1 MEIHPLTAPFGI
13 PAIEREDSATATE
26 GHAETESNEILIV
39 TGRSGAGRTHAANA
53 LEDLEWYVVDNLPP
67 SMLAPLAGMMTP
79 SGEGVHRLAAVVDV
93 RSREFFQSLEGVLD
107 DLRATDVPYRI
118 VFLDATDEEL
128 IKRYESSRRPHPLQ
142 GEGTLL
148 DGLTAESK
156 LLEPLRR
163 QADVVIDT
171 TGMSIHDLARKM
183 RGVVAEE
190 GQYPVQVTMTSFGF
204 KHGLPLDADHVADV
218 RFIKNPYW
226 VDELRRLT
234 GRDEPVSEYVFAQPG
249 VEEFVETYTDLIE
262 STLGGYQR
270 ELKPFVTVAIGC
282 TGGRHRSVA
291 ISERIAKNL
300 AERGVPVKVSHRDM
314 GRR

>member
-13 PAIEREDSATATE
+13 PAIEREDSVTATE
-26 GHAETESNEILIV
+26 GDAETESNEILIV

-142 GEGTLL
+142 GDGTLL
-148 DGLTAESK
+148 EGLTAESK

>member
-1 MEIHPLTAPFGI
+1 MESHPLTAPHGV
-13 PAIEREDSATATE
+13 PAIEREAAVAPTE
-26 GHAETESNEILIV
+26 PAADAETNEILIV

-53 LEDLEWYVVDNLPP
+53 LEDLDWYVIDNLPP
-67 SMLAPLAGMMTP
+67 AMLPPLAGMMTP
-79 SGEGVHRLAAVVDV
+79 TGEGVHRLAAVVDV
-93 RSREFFQSLEGVLD
+93 RGREFFKSLEGVLD
-107 DLRATDVPYRI
+107 DLRAAEIPYRI

-142 GEGTLL
+142 GDGTLL
-148 DGLTAESK
+148 DGLSAESK
-156 LLEPLRR
+156 LLDPLRQR
-163 QADVVIDT
+163 ADVVIDT

-183 RGVVAEE
+183 RGVVAQE
-190 GQYPVQVTMTSFGF
+190 GPLPVKVALTSFGF
-204 KHGLPLDADHVADV
+204 KHGLPMDADHVADV

-234 GRDEPVSEYVFAQPG
+234 GRDEPVAEYVFAQPG
-249 VEEFVETYTDLIE
+249 IEDFVETYTDLIA
-262 STLGGYQR
+262 STLDGYQQ

-291 ISERIAKNL
+291 ISERIAENL
-300 AERGVPVKVSHRDM
+300 ASRGIPVKVSHRDM

>member
-107 DLRATDVPYRI
+107 DLRATAVPYRI

>member
-26 GHAETESNEILIV
+26 GHTETESNEILIV

-142 GEGTLL
+142 GDGTLL

-163 QADVVIDT
+163 RADVVIDT

-291 ISERIAKNL
+291 ISERIAKKL